1 MERIGISGA
10 YVATLKKIAAVVL
23 AVVAGFS
30 LLSLGSHF
38 YIVFQKAGAQRQ
50 LQESYARENFTP
62 EEIREDIA
70 YFRFLLEH
78 VHPREISSFSLG
90 HAQPALTALAET
102 LDQPLTS
109 LAFYQQLAPIGN
121 LLNDEHTMVF
131 PAEPDLLG
139 IYEPGVRLFPFD
151 VEFIDH
157 KLYVARNLSGES
169 SIQPGMEI
177 ISINELSAQELRTT
191 MMTYYSG
198 AGDAQKEFYAKENF
212 REALTLIFGF
222 GDSFDLVIDDRALDE
237 INSYVVSGRKVSRP
251 APEAFRYDVISP
263 DTILLTYNAFEDE
276 NDDFTNFLQE
286 MFAMSQRQKIQ
297 HLIIDIRGNQGG
309 ASAYGDDI
317 LVYLIADPFIQMSH
331 VEVTISEQVKRD
343 FIAYVPAFIRWF
355 PVQYFHPMLKP
366 LWMGESR
373 ETATITFDPV
383 VPGDNSLRFAGDV
396 TLLIGP
402 GTMSSASLFA
412 ATMRKYEIATLIGE
426 QAGGSAT
433 PYGNIIDAYL
443 PNTGLKVWMP
453 TSVIYGNSTGPIV
466 PDHVVTQT
474 VADLSGQRDSVLE
487 FSQELAR
494 SRHADQLG
502 Q

>member
-23 AVVAGFS
+23 AVVAGFI

-38 YIVFQKAGAQRQ
+38 YVVFQKAGAQRQ
-50 LQESYARENFTP
+50 LQESYARDNFTP
-62 EEIREDIA
+62 EEIRQDIA

-78 VHPREISSFSLG
+78 VHPREISSFPLG
-90 HAQPALTALAET
+90 RAQPALTELAET
-102 LDQPLTS
+102 LDQPITS
-109 LAFYQQLAPIGN
+109 LAFYQEIAPVGN

-139 IYEPGVRLFPFD
+139 VYEPGVRLFPLD
-151 VEFIDH
+151 VKFIDH

-177 ISINELSAQELRTT
+177 ISINELPAQELRTT

-198 AGDAQKEFYAKENF
+198 AGDAQKEFYAEKKF

-222 GDSFDLVIDDRALDE
+222 GDSFDLVVDDPVLDE
-237 INSYVVSGRKVSRP
+237 TNSYVIAGKKVSRP
-251 APEAFRYDVISP
+251 GLETFRYKVIAP

-276 NDDFTNFLQE
+276 NDEFTNFLQE
-286 MFAMSQRQKIQ
+286 MFATAQQQNIQ

-309 ASAYGDDI
+309 ASTYGDDI
-317 LVYLIADPFIQMSH
+317 LAYLIAEPFTQFSH
-331 VEVTISEQVKRD
+331 VDVTISEEVKRD
-343 FIAYVPAFIRWF
+343 FIGHVPAFIRWF
-355 PVQYFHPMLKP
+355 PIQYFHPILKP

-383 VPGDNSLRFAGDV
+383 
-396 TLLIGP
+396 LIGP

-412 ATMRKYEIATLIGE
+412 ATMRKYNIATLIGE
-426 QAGGSAT
+426 EAGGSAT

-474 VADLSGQRDSVLE
+474 VADLSEQRDSVLE

-494 SRHADQLG
+494 SIHADQLG

>member
-23 AVVAGFS
+23 AVVAGFI

-38 YIVFQKAGAQRQ
+38 YVVFQKAGAQRQ
-50 LQESYARENFTP
+50 LQESYARDNFTP
-62 EEIREDIA
+62 EEIRQDIA

-78 VHPREISSFSLG
+78 VHPRENSSFPLG
-90 HAQPALTALAET
+90 RAQPALTELAET
-102 LDQPLTS
+102 LDQPITS
-109 LAFYQQLAPIGN
+109 LAFYQEIAPVGN

-131 PAEPDLLG
+131 PAEPDLPG
-139 IYEPGVRLFPFD
+139 IYEPGVRLFPLD
-151 VEFIDH
+151 VKFIDH

-177 ISINELSAQELRTT
+177 ISINELPAQELRTT

-198 AGDAQKEFYAKENF
+198 AGDAQKEFYAEKKF

-222 GDSFDLVIDDRALDE
+222 GDSFDLVVDDPVLDE
-237 INSYVVSGRKVSRP
+237 TNSYVIAGKKVSRP
-251 APEAFRYDVISP
+251 GLETFRYKVIAP

-276 NDDFTNFLQE
+276 NDEFTNFLQE
-286 MFAMSQRQKIQ
+286 MFATAQQQNIQ

-309 ASAYGDDI
+309 ASTYGDDI
-317 LVYLIADPFIQMSH
+317 LAYLIAEPFTQFSH
-331 VEVTISEQVKRD
+331 VDVTISEEVKRD
-343 FIAYVPAFIRWF
+343 FIGHVPAFIRWF
-355 PVQYFHPMLKP
+355 PIQYFHPILKP

-383 VPGDNSLRFAGDV
+383 APGDNSLRFAGDV

-412 ATMRKYEIATLIGE
+412 ATMRKYNIATLIGE
-426 QAGGSAT
+426 EAGGSAT

-474 VADLSGQRDSVLE
+474 VADLSEQRDSVLE

-494 SRHADQLG
+494 SIHADQLG

>member
-1 MERIGISGA
+1 
-10 YVATLKKIAAVVL
+10 L
-23 AVVAGFS
+23 AVVAGFI

-38 YIVFQKAGAQRQ
+38 YIDFQKAGAQRQ
-50 LQESYARENFTP
+50 LQKSYARENFTP

-78 VHPREISSFSLG
+78 VHPREISSVPLG
-90 HAQPALTALAET
+90 HTQPALTELAET
-102 LDQPLTS
+102 LDHPLTS

-157 KLYVARNLSGES
+157 KLYVAQNLSGES
-169 SIQPGMEI
+169 GIQPGMEI
-177 ISINELSAQELRTT
+177 ISINERSAQELRTT

-198 AGDAQKEFYAKENF
+198 TGDAQKEFYAKENF

-237 INSYVVSGRKVSRP
+237 INSYVISGRKFSRP
-251 APEAFRYDVISP
+251 DLEAFGYEVIAP

-276 NDDFTNFLQE
+276 KDDFTHFLRE
-286 MFAMSQRQKIQ
+286 MFATAQQQNIQ

-309 ASAYGDDI
+309 GSAYGDDI
-317 LVYLIADPFIQMSH
+317 LAYLMADPFAQISR
-331 VEVTISEQVKRD
+331 VEVTISEEAKSD
-343 FIAYVPAFIRWF
+343 FLGHVPAFIRWF
-355 PVQYFHPMLKP
+355 PVQYLHPMLKP
-366 LWMGESR
+366 IWAGEAG
-373 ETATITFDPV
+373 ETVTITLDPV
-383 VPGDNSLRFAGDV
+383 VPGDNTLRFAGDV

-412 ATMRKYEIATLIGE
+412 ATLRKYNIATLIGE
-426 QAGGSAT
+426 EAGGHAT

-453 TSVIYGNSTGPIV
+453 TSVIYGNSTGPIM

-474 VADLSGQRDSVLE
+474 LQDLSEHRDTVLE
-487 FSQELAR
+487 FAQDLAR
-494 SRHADQLG
+494 STHADQLG